1 MEDEWISRN
10 PRKRDRRSYDSNWGV
25 YEARGGNSGF
35 AAANNSRSRPSY
47 PSSGLSVSDIVVEG
61 ERVGVPHNGYQQNNG
76 RQQGGYQ
83 QQHNSYQQ
91 QPRYQ
96 QQQKGARQSSG
107 CTESGHPKQQ
117 SAGYQQTQQ
126 QQSRI
131 RVADHRGSA
140 ARIGNLPAQNP
151 PNNYTQSGYANQSSV
166 TNSGTTTRPS
176 NNNSLPPALASSLHM
191 AITKPPP
198 ITIELPPDLRST
210 LNKEQCSIVES
221 ILSGNSVFFTGP
233 AGSGK
238 SHVLKSL
245 LKANNLGLEPNGT
258 IGEPRNIVLTA
269 TTGVAA
275 CSIGGTTI
283 HSFSGILPN
292 ASAAEC
298 VKRIMGNEYA
308 KKRWRECDVL
318 VVDEISMMG
327 AEFLDKLNFVAGR
340 VRNDR

>member
-25 YEARGGNSGF
+25 YEARGGNSF
-35 AAANNSRSRPSY
+35 SNNGQASRSSY
-47 PSSGLSVSDIVVEG
+47 PSSGLSTGDIVVEG
-61 ERVGVPHNGYQQNNG
+61 ERVGMPHNGCAQQ
-76 RQQGGYQ
+76 RSQQRSQQGGHQ
-83 QQHNSYQQ
+83 KQSNSYQQ
-91 QPRYQ
+91 QQGKRQ
-96 QQQKGARQSSG
+96 QQ
-107 CTESGHPKQQ
+107 T
-117 SAGYQQTQQ
+117 AGYQQQSSGHQHQ

-151 PNNYTQSGYANQSSV
+151 SNNHNQISYGNQGGFN
-166 TNSGTTTRPS
+166 NSGPLSGRPS
-176 NNNSLPPALASSLHM
+176 NNNPLPPGLAASLHA

-198 ITIELPPDLRST
+198 ITVELPPELRST

-221 ILSGNSVFFTGP
+221 VLSGNSVFFTGP

-245 LKANNLGLEPNGT
+245 LKANELGLGPNGT
-258 IGEPRNIVLTA
+258 IGESKSIVLTA

-283 HSFSGILPN
+283 HSFAGITPN

-308 KKRWRECDVL
+308 KKRWRDCDIL